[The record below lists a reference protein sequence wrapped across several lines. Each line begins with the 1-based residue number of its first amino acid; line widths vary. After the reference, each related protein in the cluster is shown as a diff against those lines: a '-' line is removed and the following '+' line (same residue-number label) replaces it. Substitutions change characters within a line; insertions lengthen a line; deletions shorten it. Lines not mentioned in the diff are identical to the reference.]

1 MMKLPP
7 QKHHEA
13 YFA

>member
-1 MMKLPP
+1 MQLAP